1 MSRRPLREPR
11 THRWFRSLL
20 RSLPS
25 SARRR
30 RTHRSVG
37 WRTERGQKAKRSGS
51 VPGLRLGSRGRPPFL
66 SALVEKLRAPLRITV
81 ALGLLALINL
91 YVLYYRRG
99 TSLPELIQQATDGR
113 RASLSPRLAG
123 PPGTPPVPRSPSR
136 RGRGTPSLLD
146 YPRVVDV
153 ALKPGD
159 TWRGVLAGLQLPPRL
174 QGELET
180 ALISLQDPGGLGAGQ
195 TLTLFYESTGAGA
208 APAAAPSTSPSPAA
222 SPASPASDDRLVAAD
237 YRLTPSMAYHLE
249 RVPIGSSE
257 RFVSSRLGEP
267 LIVRPAR
274 VEVTLGRAPERSN
287 DRSPEGAS
295 GRANDR
301 SSERPTAGGAL
312 AAALLRAGET
322 PALAARL
329 SEVLACELDVLAEAQ
344 PGDRVRLIVE
354 KHLLGG
360 RFYRYGRLLALE
372 LVSRSGSRRLRAFLP
387 PSSGPSNAGAS
398 PGAASLYYTETGES
412 LARALCRTPLLWTR
426 APAAP
431 SALPPGPGAP
441 RPAPT
446 PPAPAPTRP
455 SLHAERSRLGL
466 DYAAAPGTPVVALA
480 PGKVSLRGPRGPQG
494 LTVVV
499 THTGHAAGLETSY
512 QHLGRLARGLTEGA
526 VVRPRQLLGYV
537 GQTGDARKPHLHVS
551 LRVAGRLVDPTPY
564 LSPPPSAPPL
574 PAVRQRVARE
584 APLPESRRAAF
595 AEAVSELSELL
606 AHADD
611 EAPAL
616 VLQQRPAESP

>member
-1 MSRRPLREPR
+1 LNAWDGLKNTVGVELSQL
-11 THRWFRSLL
+11 HGVFAQVVFSLL
-20 RSLPS
+20 VL
-25 SARRR
+25 
-30 RTHRSVG
+30 
-37 WRTERGQKAKRSGS
+37 
-51 VPGLRLGSRGRPPFL
+51 VPVL
-66 SALVEKLRAPLRITV
+66 AAPR
-81 ALGLLALINL
+81 
-91 YVLYYRRG
+91 
-99 TSLPELIQQATDGR
+99 
-113 RASLSPRLAG
+113 
-123 PPGTPPVPRSPSR
+123 
-136 RGRGTPSLLD
+136 
-146 YPRVVDV
+146 
-153 ALKPGD
+153 KPGD
-159 TWRGVLAGLQLPPRL
+159 TWRGVLAGLQLTPRL

-180 ALISLQDPGGLGAGQ
+180 ALVSLQDPGGLGAGQ
-195 TLTLFYESTGAGA
+195 TLTLFYESAGAGA
-208 APAAAPSTSPSPAA
+208 GAPPSPSP
-222 SPASPASDDRLVAAD
+222 SPPDDRLVAAD

-267 LIVRPAR
+267 LIVRPTR
-274 VEVTLGRAPERSN
+274 VEVPLGRAEP
-287 DRSPEGAS
+287 
-295 GRANDR
+295 RAGD
-301 SSERPTAGGAL
+301 TAAGTL
-312 AAALLRAGET
+312 AAALLRAVDT

-372 LVSRSGSRRLRAFLP
+372 LVPRAGARRLRAFLP
-387 PSSGPSNAGAS
+387 PGAGPSNAGAS
-398 PGAASLYYTETGES
+398 PGAAGLYFTETGES

-426 APAAP
+426 APAVP
-431 SALPPGPGAP
+431 SGPSSPGAQ

-446 PPAPAPTRP
+446 PQATTPTRP

-466 DYAAAPGTPVVALA
+466 DYAASPGTPVVALA
-480 PGKVSLRGPRGPQG
+480 AGKVSLRGPRGLQG

-499 THTGHAAGLETSY
+499 THTGHAGGMETSY

-526 VVRPRQLLGYV
+526 LVRPRHLLGYV

-564 LSPPPSAPPL
+564 LSPSPSAPPV
-574 PAVRQRVARE
+574 PAVRQRTTRE

-606 AHADD
+606 LHADD

>member
-37 WRTERGQKAKRSGS
+37 WRAERGQQTRRSGS
-51 VPGLRLGSRGRPPFL
+51 VPGLRMGSRGRPPLL

-81 ALGLLALINL
+81 ALGLLALVNL

-113 RASLSPRLAG
+113 RASLSPRLSG
-123 PPGTPPVPRSPSR
+123 PPGTPPVPRAPSR
-136 RGRGTPSLLD
+136 RGRGALTLQD

-159 TWRGVLAGLQLPPRL
+159 TWRGVLGGLQLPPRI

-195 TLTLFYESTGAGA
+195 TLTLFYESAGAGA
-208 APAAAPSTSPSPAA
+208 GTSPSP
-222 SPASPASDDRLVAAD
+222 SDDRLVAAD

-267 LIVRPAR
+267 LIVRPTR
-274 VEVTLGRAPERSN
+274 VEVTLGRPGERAPDRSSDRSSDRSN
-287 DRSPEGAS
+287 DR
-295 GRANDR
+295 ANDR
-301 SSERPTAGGAL
+301 AGETTAGAL

-329 SEVLACELDVLAEAQ
+329 SEVLACELDVLAEAL

-372 LVSRSGSRRLRAFLP
+372 LVPRSGSRRLRAFLP
-387 PSSGPSNAGAS
+387 PGSGPSNAGAS
-398 PGAASLYYTETGES
+398 PGAASLYFTETGES
-412 LARALCRTPLLWTR
+412 LTRALCRTPLLWTR
-426 APAAP
+426 APAMPP
-431 SALPPGPGAP
+431 SAPPGPGAQ
-441 RPAPT
+441 RPAP
-446 PPAPAPTRP
+446 PQAPTPTRP

-466 DYAAAPGTPVVALA
+466 DYAASPGTPVVALA
-480 PGKVSLRGPRGPQG
+480 AGKISLRGPRGPQG

-526 VVRPRQLLGYV
+526 LVRPRQLLGYV

-564 LSPPPSAPPL
+564 LSPVPSAPPV
-574 PAVRQRVARE
+574 PSVRQRTARE

-606 AHADD
+606 LHADD